1 MMAILSVGAII
12 YDSEGKLLLQ
22 KRDLKRSIYFPGLW
36 GVFGGACEKNENPSE
51 TIVREIYEELQI
63 SIASPKLFI
72 TMGINSLDL
81 GSEQLKRHFY
91 EMDINL
97 FYNNKSYLKDLCN
110 KIFDEH
116 NTPIQS
122 YTISED
128 YKADRFLFA
137 SSYPERPLKQTV
149 EEFNNLPFRP
159 DVLEKALFKNAQWIL
174 GDRVG

>member
-36 GVFGGACEKNENPSE
+36 GVFGGACEKNENPAE

-81 GSEQLKRHFY
+81 GSEQLKIHFY
-91 EMDINL
+91 EICFCEEMKRNIVLQEGAGHAFFNPKEL
-97 FYNNKSYLKDLCN
+97 PKVAEIVPFHLAAVTMFVHSRLSRRQ
-110 KIFDEH
+110 I
-116 NTPIQS
+116 TPIL
-122 YTISED
+122 D
-128 YKADRFLFA
+128 
-137 SSYPERPLKQTV
+137 
-149 EEFNNLPFRP
+149 
-159 DVLEKALFKNAQWIL
+159 
-174 GDRVG
+174 